1 VAMKQRV
8 LMLMTGMGQTYPYQH
23 PDWAITP
30 PPGKTLAAVETAPI
44 IAACEQ
50 ILGN

>member
-1 VAMKQRV
+1 VAVKQRV

-30 PPGKTLAAVETAPI
+30 PPGKTLAEIATAPI
-44 IAACEQ
+44 IAAGEQ
-50 ILGN
+50 ALGN